1 MKSSRLISTL
11 LVLIAMPLCS
21 MAKVTD
27 SKVHIKEY
35 NRLVSEMGETDK
47 TYDYI
52 MSVYNEYS
60 SALNNKDGDD
70 KNTAVKKVYVGG
82 FAALVRGSISS
93 GNNSDKQIAVS
104 GLKWL
109 FPYLMNGAFYYS
121 EHNNQN
127 KALSFAE
134 AYVDTYTNPSMK
146 SAGLVVSDLYPTL
159 AYFAASINYNQKNY
173 DKAIC
178 YLDAYIKSGDSKNL
192 ADAFNYTAKAYI
204 NTNRHSEAKQ
214 VLINGL
220 NLFPTDLQMLTTI
233 INLLAENKSDD
244 VTLQKYVAQALSY
257 KPNEIGLLNIQAQL
271 YERNQD
277 FEKASEFYKRL
288 QTLKPNNLEVA
299 RHLGVN
305 LYNSGIFIINSGG
318 AKSVAERKLNE
329 AAKILS
335 DVVISDPLA
344 VNYIYALAN
353 TYSILGDKSNLEK
366 INSKI
371 IALGRTP
378 VAGNVTPKLFA
389 INNEHVSPT
398 SIPTVQPANNHPV
411 AQNNS
416 TPAKE
421 SNPVKVAISDVD
433 MDIPVTNRSNANT
446 FAVIIA
452 NNDYKKVAKVDNAE
466 NDGRIFAE
474 YCNKVLGIPQ
484 IQIRTHYNV
493 TYGELLDAI
502 EEIKSIAA
510 VKRGNLD
517 VIFYYA
523 GHGVPNEQ
531 TKSAYILPIDA
542 DGKQMRLCYPLSE
555 LYSELNSMKANNTL
569 VFLDACF
576 SGATRSSN
584 EMLLSARSVAIDVDP
599 DEVEGKLV
607 IFSAATGDQT
617 ALSYDEQNHG
627 MFTYFLLKRLKETRG
642 NIDLGALADYLTEN
656 VALESL
662 LKNRK
667 QQTPT
672 VIAGNEYGITSWK
685 NIRLV
690 K

>member
-1 MKSSRLISTL
+1 MKHLFPIILFAFTITSS
-11 LVLIAMPLCS
+11 VCS
-21 MAKVTD
+21 YAKVTD
-27 SKVHIKEY
+27 PNVYINEY
-35 NRLVSEMGETDK
+35 NKLVSGIGETAK
-47 TYDYI
+47 TYDFVMAI
-52 MSVYNEYS
+52 YNEYS
-60 SALNNKDGDD
+60 PVLNN
-70 KNTAVKKVYVGG
+70 
-82 FAALVRGSISS
+82 SS
-93 GNNSDKQIAVS
+93 SSYSDKQIAVS

-134 AYVDTYTNPSMK
+134 AYVDTYINPSMK
-146 SAGLVVSDLYPTL
+146 TAELAANELYPTL
-159 AYFAASINYNQKNY
+159 AYFAASNNYNQKHY
-173 DKAIC
+173 DKAIV
-178 YLDAYIKSGDSKNL
+178 YLDAYIKSGDTKNL
-192 ADAFNYTAKAYI
+192 TDAFNYTAKAYI

-214 VLINGL
+214 VLMNGL
-220 NLFPTDLQMLTTI
+220 NLFPADLQMLTTI

-244 VTLQKYVAQALSY
+244 IALQKYVSQALRY

-271 YERNQD
+271 FERNQD
-277 FEKASEFYKRL
+277 FEKASVFYKKL

-299 RHLGVN
+299 RHLGIN
-305 LYNSGIFIINSGG
+305 LYNSGIYIINSGG
-318 AKSVAERKLNE
+318 SKSLAERKLNE

-353 TYSILGDKSNLEK
+353 TYGLLGDKNNLEK

-371 IALGRTP
+371 VALGRTP
-378 VAGNVTPKLFA
+378 VTGNVAPELFA
-389 INNEHVSPT
+389 INNEHISPS
-398 SIPTVQPANNHPV
+398 SIPSIQPVGNYPIVHNNTVPSGANSPV
-411 AQNNS
+411 EVS
-416 TPAKE
+416 
-421 SNPVKVAISDVD
+421 ISDVD
-433 MDIPVTNRSNANT
+433 IDIPVTSRNNDNT

-452 NNDYKKVAKVDNAE
+452 NNDYKKVANVDNAE

-484 IQIRTHYNV
+484 THIRTHYNV

-502 EEIKSIAA
+502 EDIKSIATA
-510 VKRGNLD
+510 KRGNLD

-531 TKSAYILPIDA
+531 TKSAYILPVDA

-576 SGATRSSN
+576 SGATRSAN

-599 DEVEGKLV
+599 DEVDGKLV
-607 IFSAATGDQT
+607 IFSAASGDQT

-627 MFTYFLLKRLKETRG
+627 MFTYFLLKRLKETKG
-642 NIDLGALADYLTEN
+642 NVDLGALADYLTEN
-656 VALESL
+656 VALESQ
-662 LKNRK
+662 LKNKK
-667 QQTPT
+667 QQIPT
-672 VIAGNEYGITSWK
+672 VTAGNEYGVTGWK
-685 NIRLV
+685 NIRFIR
-690 K
+690 

>member
-1 MKSSRLISTL
+1 MKIIQYIILSATSL
-11 LVLIAMPLCS
+11 LLPLNVS
-21 MAKVTD
+21 ANVTD
-27 SKVHIKEY
+27 PNIYIDEY
-35 NRLVSEMGETDK
+35 NKLVSSLGETAR

-52 MSVYNEYS
+52 MAIYNEYAPVLNSPTS
-60 SALNNKDGDD
+60 S
-70 KNTAVKKVYVGG
+70 Y
-82 FAALVRGSISS
+82 
-93 GNNSDKQIAVS
+93 SDKQIAAS

-121 EHNNQN
+121 EHNNQG

-134 AYVDTYTNPSMK
+134 AYIDTYINPLMK
-146 SAGLVVSDLYPTL
+146 ATGLTVSELYPTL
-159 AYFAASINYNQKNY
+159 AYFAASNNYNQKKY
-173 DKAIC
+173 DKAIT
-178 YLDAYIKSGDSKNL
+178 YLNAYIESGDTKNIT
-192 ADAFNYTAKAYI
+192 DAFNYIAKAYI
-204 NTNRHSEAKQ
+204 NTNRPQEAKQ
-214 VLINGL
+214 TLISGL
-220 NLFPTDLQMLTTI
+220 SLFPADLQMLTTI

-244 VTLQKYVAQALSY
+244 VSLQKYVSQALTY

-271 YERNQD
+271 YERSQN
-277 FEKASEFYKRL
+277 FEKAIVTYRKL
-288 QTLKPNNLEVA
+288 QVLKPNNLEIA

-305 LYNSGIFIINSGG
+305 LYNSGIYTAYSGG
-318 AKSVAERKLNE
+318 SKSLAEKRLYE
-329 AAKILS
+329 AANVFS

-344 VNYIYALAN
+344 INYMYALAN
-353 TYSILGDKSNLEK
+353 TYSLLGDKKNLAK

-371 IALGRTP
+371 VLLGRVP
-378 VAGNVTPKLFA
+378 VS
-389 INNEHVSPT
+389 NNIVPELMAVNDEHIST
-398 SIPTVQPANNHPV
+398 SSIPIIRHDNPPAT
-411 AQNNS
+411 QNIAGINKNRPS
-416 TPAKE
+416 ETPD
-421 SNPVKVAISDVD
+421 VKISDVD
-433 MDIPVTNRSNANT
+433 RNIPITNRSSDNT

-452 NNDYKKVAKVDNAE
+452 NNDYKKVANVDNAE

-484 IQIRTHYNV
+484 THIRIHYNV

-502 EEIKSIAA
+502 EDIKSIATA
-510 VKRGNLD
+510 KRGNLD

-542 DGKQMRLCYPLSE
+542 DGKQIRLCYPLSE
-555 LYSELNSMKANNTL
+555 LYSELSSMKANNTL

-599 DEVEGKLV
+599 DEVDGKLV
-607 IFSAATGDQT
+607 IFSAATGDQS

-627 MFTYFLLKRLKETRG
+627 MFTYFLLKKIKETKG

-656 VALESL
+656 VALESQL
-662 LKNRK
+662 TNRK
-667 QQTPT
+667 QQIPT
-672 VIAGNEYGITSWK
+672 VIAGNEYGIAGWK
-685 NIRLV
+685 NVRLV

>member
-1 MKSSRLISTL
+1 MKFLRSIIIFTFTITL
-11 LVLIAMPLCS
+11 PLNS
-21 MAKVTD
+21 FAQVTD
-27 SKVHIKEY
+27 PNVYINEY
-35 NRLVSEMGETDK
+35 NKLVSGIGETAK
-47 TYDYI
+47 TYDYVMAI
-52 MSVYNEYS
+52 YNEYS
-60 SALNNKDGDD
+60 PVLNN
-70 KNTAVKKVYVGG
+70 NN
-82 FAALVRGSISS
+82 SS
-93 GNNSDKQIAVS
+93 YSDKQIAVS

-121 EHNNQN
+121 EHNNQM

-134 AYVDTYTNPSMK
+134 AYIDTYVNPAMK
-146 SAGLVVSDLYPTL
+146 TAELSVNELYPTL
-159 AYFAASINYNQKNY
+159 AYFAASNNYNQKNY
-173 DKAIC
+173 DKAIT
-178 YLDAYIKSGDSKNL
+178 YLDAYIKSGDTKNL

-204 NTNRHSEAKQ
+204 NTNRQKEAKQ
-214 VLINGL
+214 TLISGL
-220 NLFPTDLQMLTTI
+220 NLFPTDLRMLTTI

-244 VTLQKYVAQALSY
+244 ITLQKYVTQTLRY

-277 FEKASEFYKRL
+277 FERASEFYKKL
-288 QTLKPNNLEVA
+288 QSLKPNNLEVA
-299 RHLGVN
+299 RHLGIN
-305 LYNSGIFIINSGG
+305 LYNNGIYIINSGG
-318 AKSVAERKLNE
+318 SRTIAERRLNE

-353 TYSILGDKSNLEK
+353 TYSLLGDKNNLEK

-371 IALGRTP
+371 ATLGRTP
-378 VAGNVTPKLFA
+378 VTGNVAPELLA
-389 INNEHVSPT
+389 VNNEHISPS
-398 SIPTVQPANNHPV
+398 SIPSVQPVDNYPV
-411 AQNNS
+411 AQISSNPSKDNF
-416 TPAKE
+416 PAKV
-421 SNPVKVAISDVD
+421 SISDVD
-433 MDIPVTNRSNANT
+433 MDIPVTNRINDNT

-452 NNDYKKVAKVDNAE
+452 NNDYKKVADVDNAE

-484 IQIRTHYNV
+484 THIRTHYNV
-493 TYGELLDAI
+493 TYGELLDAV
-502 EEIKSIAA
+502 EDIKSIATA
-510 VKRGNLD
+510 KRGNLD

-555 LYSELNSMKANNTL
+555 LYSELNGMKANSTL

-584 EMLLSARSVAIDVDP
+584 DMLLSARSVAIDVDP
-599 DEVEGKLV
+599 DEVEGKLI

-627 MFTYFLLKRLKETRG
+627 MFTYFLLKRLKETKG
-642 NIDLGALADYLTEN
+642 NIDLGTLADYLIEN
-656 VALESL
+656 VSLESQ
-662 LKNRK
+662 LKNKK

-672 VIAGNEYGITSWK
+672 VIAGNEYGIISWK
-685 NIRLV
+685 NLRLIR
-690 K
+690 